1 MLKKEKSLRKHVSIL
16 KIRHS
21 TFFTRFY
28 KIWNG
33 TFWCF
38 LLLDIPSIQILA
50 NRPKYVVE
58 GTAVRLTCQWTNLSH
73 IRLISKM
80 ELVKDGI
87 SFYKWWRL
95 WLASYAFTA
104 SLNQAGRYQCK
115 GTIGAAS
122 QYSSPFFLVVG
133 SKYGYSIFNDFSIVG
148 SCYRFYFTSKIK
160 ITKKILKCLGQ
171 YISNKNQLK

>member
-1 MLKKEKSLRKHVSIL
+1 MKGTVV
-16 KIRHS
+16 
-21 TFFTRFY
+21 RF
-28 KIWNG
+28 
-33 TFWCF
+33 
-38 LLLDIPSIQILA
+38 
-50 NRPKYVVE
+50 
-58 GTAVRLTCQWTNLSH
+58 TCQWTNLSH

-87 SFYKWWRL
+87 SFYQWWRL

-104 SLNQAGRYQCK
+104 SLNQAGRYRCK

-133 SKYGYSIFNDFSIVG
+133 SKYGYSIFHDFRGLCHKVSYHSIAG

-160 ITKKILKCLGQ
+160 IT
-171 YISNKNQLK
+171 NKNFKMPWSVHFQQESIKIGKLFQRMCQISVRLKQHCWPVKWPPLQ